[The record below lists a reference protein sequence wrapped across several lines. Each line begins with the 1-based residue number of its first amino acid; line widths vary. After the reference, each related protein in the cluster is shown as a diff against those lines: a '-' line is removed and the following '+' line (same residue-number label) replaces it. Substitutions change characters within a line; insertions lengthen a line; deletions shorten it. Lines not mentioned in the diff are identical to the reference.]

1 MGPTYLIHTW
11 VTWILLLGVGIITRL
26 FFDRFYRYLL
36 LWFFWCLRGEWAWP
50 DWRGFLLR
58 EKYLVI
64 KYFIL
69 WQLLSYMWRTRGS
82 GKRARKLNFDIFV
95 NLPEIRCFLLL
106 NPLFVFILL
115 QMVKE
120 TWLFNQ
126 SFHFE
131 LSSSWLGCTEQK
143 RWGRDKYFRRSP
155 CLKRVGKTPCLNA
168 VVGIWGRIS
177 KNSHFVNCASCDMTS
192 YRDRTGDKWNDR
204 RLRKLLFL
212 NIEEF

>member
-1 MGPTYLIHTW
+1 MILLRFARWMSVTRLTMIP
-11 VTWILLLGVGIITRL
+11 VTWEISSDKVFHFMT
-26 FFDRFYRYLL
+26 
-36 LWFFWCLRGEWAWP
+36 A
-50 DWRGFLLR
+50 
-58 EKYLVI
+58 
-64 KYFIL
+64 
-69 WQLLSYMWRTRGS
+69 YMWRTRGP

-95 NLPEIRCFLLL
+95 NLSEIRCFLFL

-131 LSSSWLGCTEQK
+131 LSSSWLRRIEQK
-143 RWGRDKYFRRSP
+143 RWGGRDKYFRRSP

-212 NIEEF
+212 HNEEFKDLFFFAKFN